1 MNKLFSQFFMT
12 AILLHFFSV
21 GAFSQALTSKE
32 WKKLRESSDCIIGMG
47 MSESMDHARQVAMSD
62 LVGKISTNVKTRF
75 EYLITNRDNKMS
87 DGQMEKI
94 IKTYSSMRLDNVSEY
109 MEKDHGKFVIY
120 RYITKS
126 DLSAMFKRRV
136 NMAKKWAKEA
146 VDREK
151 EGKIGDALQDY
162 YWSLALLRSCPDGDL
177 ETISSDYEEENM
189 MIDINRRVNSILE
202 NISIKA
208 IDSERDGQSQRMTLK
223 INYKGKPAVN
233 FNYKYSDGKTSS
245 ADVFTAKDGIG
256 DLLVP
261 LNAKLKRLKIRAEYE
276 FRDEANIQPELRDVL
291 ESLDPV
297 PFRQET
303 ISVDTRDCPISQSS
317 DYTMVIAGGG
327 NFEKPSTGSMGQV
340 NSEPTFASTMKA
352 IQRGIATKDYS
363 NLEGYFTAEGWDM
376 FNKLVRYGDAKLLG
390 SAEVQFL
397 PNEDGMVCRSLPMS
411 FTFKGNRRVFK
422 EDVVF
427 YLDAKGKVCEVAF
440 GLEKAAVDDIMNRG
454 NWSNE
459 ARQVMVHFLET
470 YKTAYAL
477 KRLDYLNTIFSNE
490 ALIITGSIVK
500 GTKQTEISPA
510 KMKHV
515 KYTRQTKAQY
525 MENLKKCFNSNEYIN
540 LHFADNIVR
549 RSNSNDNIYGIQI
562 KQDYYSSSYGDT
574 GYLFLLI
581 DFKKPETPIIHV
593 RTWQPDDNP
602 NVKDGRI
609 GMADFTGLEK
619 L

>member
-32 WKKLRESSDCIIGMG
+32 WKKLRESDDCIIGMG

-62 LVGKISTNVKTRF
+62 LVSKISTKVISRF
-75 EYLITNRDNKMS
+75 EYLITNQGNKMS

-109 MEKDHGKFVIY
+109 MEKDHGEFVIY

-126 DLSAMFKRRV
+126 DLSTMFKRRV

-146 VDREK
+146 VERER

-177 ETISSDYEEENM
+177 ETISNDYDEQNM

-208 IDSERDGQSQRMTLK
+208 IDSEKDGQSQRMTLK
-223 INYKGKPAVN
+223 IDYKGKPAAN

-245 ADVFTAKDGIG
+245 VDVFTAKDGIG

-303 ISVDTRDCPISQSS
+303 INVDTRDCPISQSS
-317 DYTMVIAGGG
+317 DYTMAIVGGG
-327 NFEKPSTGSMGQV
+327 TFEKPSTGSMGQV

-397 PNEDGMVCRSLPMS
+397 PSEDGMVCRSFPMS
-411 FTFKGNRRVFK
+411 FAFKGNKRVFK

-427 YLDAKGKVCEVAF
+427 YMDSSGKVNEVAF
-440 GLEKAAVDDIMNRG
+440 GLEEAAVNDIMNRG
-454 NWSNE
+454 GSDWNNLD
-459 ARQVMVHFLET
+459 RQVIIHFLET

-477 KRLDYLNTIFSNE
+477 KRLDYLKTVFSKY
-490 ALIITGSIVK
+490 AVIITGSVVK
-500 GTKQTEISPA
+500 ATKQAELAPSNLG
-510 KMKHV
+510 KV
-515 KYTRQTKAQY
+515 KYTRQTKDQY
-525 MENLKKCFNSNEYIN
+525 MKNLEKCFHSNEYVNI
-540 LHFADNIVR
+540 HFADNIMR
-549 RSNSNDNIYGIQI
+549 RSANDKKIYGIQI

-574 GYLFLLI
+574 GYLFLMI
-581 DFKKPETPIIHV
+581 DFKNPKAPLITV

-609 GMADFTGLEK
+609 DMTHFRFD
-619 L
+619 

>member
-12 AILLHFFSV
+12 AILLHFFAV

-32 WKKLRESSDCIIGMG
+32 WKKLRESDDCIIGMG
-47 MSESMDHARQVAMSD
+47 MSESMDHARQVAMGD
-62 LVGKISTNVKTRF
+62 LVSKISTKVISRF
-75 EYLITNRDNKMS
+75 EYLVTNQGNKMS

-109 MEKDHGKFVIY
+109 MEKDHGKFAIY

-126 DLSAMFKRRV
+126 DLSTMFKRRV

-146 VDREK
+146 VERER

-177 ETISSDYEEENM
+177 ETISNDYDEQNM

-208 IDSERDGQSQRMTLK
+208 IDSEKDGQSQRMTLK
-223 INYKGKPAVN
+223 IDYKGKPAAN

-317 DYTMVIAGGG
+317 DYTMAIAGGG
-327 NFEKPSTGSMGQV
+327 TFEKPSTGSMGQA

-352 IQRGIATKDYS
+352 IQKGIATKDYT

-390 SAEVQFL
+390 STEVQFL
-397 PNEDGMVCRSLPMS
+397 PNEDGVVCRSLPMS
-411 FTFKGNRRVFK
+411 FTFKGNKRVFK

-440 GLEKAAVDDIMNRG
+440 GLEQAAVDDIMNRG
-454 NWSNE
+454 GSDWDDHD
-459 ARQVMVHFLET
+459 RQVIIHFLET

-477 KRLDYLNTIFSNE
+477 KRLDYLRTIFSKY
-490 ALIITGSIVK
+490 AVIITGSVVK
-500 GTKQTEISPA
+500 ATKQTELVPA
-510 KMKHV
+510 NLGKV
-515 KYTRQTKAQY
+515 KYTRQTKDQY
-525 MENLKKCFNSNEYIN
+525 MKNLEKCFRSNEYVNI
-540 LHFADNIVR
+540 HFADNIMR
-549 RSNSNDNIYGIQI
+549 RSANDKRIYGIQI

-574 GYLFLLI
+574 GYLFLMI
-581 DFKKPETPIIHV
+581 DFKNPKVPLITV

-609 GMADFTGLEK
+609 GMTHYRFD
-619 L
+619 

>member
-1 MNKLFSQFFMT
+1 MKKSLLALFFLIM
-12 AILLHFFSV
+12 SV
-21 GAFSQALTSKE
+21 SAYSQALTSKE
-32 WKKLRESSDCIIGMG
+32 WKKLQQRGDCIIGMG

-126 DLSAMFKRRV
+126 DLSVMFKRRV

-151 EGKIGDALQDY
+151 EGKIGDALQNY

-177 ETISSDYEEENM
+177 ETISSDYEEQNM
-189 MIDINRRVNSILE
+189 MIDVNRRVRSILE

-208 IDSERDGQSQRMTLK
+208 IDSEKDGQSQRVTLK
-223 INYKGKPAVN
+223 IDYKGKPAAN
-233 FNYKYSDGKTSS
+233 FNYKYTDGKISS

-291 ESLDPV
+291 ESLEPV
-297 PFRQET
+297 PFREET
-303 ISVDTRDCPISQSS
+303 INVDTRDCPTSQSS
-317 DYTMVIAGGG
+317 DYTMAIVGGG
-327 NFEKPSTGSMGQV
+327 TLEKPSTGSQGQA
-340 NSEPTFASTMKA
+340 SLEPAFATTMKA
-352 IQRGIATKDYS
+352 IQKGIAAKDYS
-363 NLEGYFTAEGWDM
+363 NLEGYFTTEGWDM
-376 FNKLVRYGDAKLLG
+376 FNKLVRYGDAKLLR
-390 SAEVQFL
+390 STEVQFL

-411 FTFKGNRRVFK
+411 FAFKGNKRVFK

-427 YLDAKGKVCEVAF
+427 YMDSSGKVNEVAF
-440 GLEKAAVDDIMNRG
+440 GLEQAAVNDIMNRG
-454 NWSNE
+454 NWSLN
-459 ARQVMVHFLET
+459 ARQVMIHFLET

-477 KRLDYLNTIFSNE
+477 KRLDYISSIFSNE
-490 ALIITGSIVK
+490 ALIITGSVVK
-500 GTKQTEISPA
+500 GTKQTEMMPA
-510 KMKHV
+510 RTGYV
-515 KYTRQTKAQY
+515 KYTKQTKAQY
-525 MENLKKCFNSNEYIN
+525 MKSLEKCFRSNEYIN

-549 RSNSNDNIYGIQI
+549 RSNSNTDIYGIQI
-562 KQDYYSSSYGDT
+562 KQDYYSSTYGDT

-581 DFKKPETPIIHV
+581 DFKKPKAPVIHV

-602 NVKDGRI
+602 DVKDGRI
-609 GMADFTGLEK
+609 SIADFLI
-619 L
+619 